1 MAEKQDSESTTGP
14 SRSDPDIHKRLEG
27 LREKMS
33 RLAETVHHVEET
45 LKEAK
50 GDSES

>member
-1 MAEKQDSESTTGP
+1 MAENQESESAISA
-14 SRSDPDIHKRLEG
+14 SRGDPDIHERLER
-27 LREKMS
+27 LREKTS
-33 RLAETVHHVEET
+33 RLAETVRHVEET